1 MDIKNIVFDFGGVLV
16 DWNPRYLYNKL
27 FEDEE
32 QMEFFLQSICTPDWN
47 EQQDAGRSL
56 TEATDLLVNKHP
68 EHESMIR
75 QYYDR
80 WEEMLKDD
88 ISANVSVLNQ
98 LKGKYRLFGLSNW
111 SGETFPAAFRRFPFF
126 KEFEGI
132 VISGDE
138 KMKKPDPEIYHLLLS
153 RYQIEA
159 ENSTFI
165 DDNAENIRA
174 AKEIGFSTVH
184 FNQETDLEVELKKM
198 NLL

>member
-16 DWNPRYLYNKL
+16 EWNPRYLYKKL
-27 FEDEE
+27 FNNEE
-32 QMEFFLQSICTPDWN
+32 QMEDFLQNICTPDWN

-56 TEATDLLVNKHP
+56 SEATNLLVHKHP

-75 QYYDR
+75 AYYDR
-80 WEEMLKDD
+80 WEEMLIDD
-88 ISANVSVLNQ
+88 ISENVSVLNQ

-111 SGETFPAAFRRFPFF
+111 SGETFPTAFKRFPFF
-126 KEFEGI
+126 EEFEGI

-138 KMKKPDPEIYHLLLS
+138 NMKKPDPEIYSLLLN

-159 ENSTFI
+159 ENSIFI
-165 DDNAENIRA
+165 DDNADNIRV

-184 FNQETDLEVELKKM
+184 FNNGTDLEVELKKM